1 LFRGHRLATGTGPLL
16 LQELVNE
23 PLPVYPKAPRRS
35 FADQVLAVF
44 RERHLKPGHVIE
56 VRELQVA

>member
-1 LFRGHRLATGTGPLL
+1 LFRGHRLATGTGPLP
-16 LQELVNE
+16 LQKLVNE
-23 PLPVYPKAPRRS
+23 PLPVYPKAPHPS

-44 RERHLKPGHVIE
+44 SERNLKPGHVIE